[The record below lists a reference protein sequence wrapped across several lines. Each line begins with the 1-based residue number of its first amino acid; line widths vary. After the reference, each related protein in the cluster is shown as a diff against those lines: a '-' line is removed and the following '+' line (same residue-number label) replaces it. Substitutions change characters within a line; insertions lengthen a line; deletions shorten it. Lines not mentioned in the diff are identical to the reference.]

1 MKDVDVNS
9 NKYMTRF
16 NRDFYSE
23 TDAFTYIGEGEWG
36 GKARG
41 LAAVKEIVVSHYSD
55 HKRVPIIV
63 NIPRLTVIT
72 TPFFDHFMEKNDLYD
87 IAFSNLSDE
96 RIAHHFL
103 EAELPVDLAGDLKAL
118 TAHVHAPLA
127 VRSSSLL
134 EDSLKS
140 PFAGV
145 YETKMIPNNQPGI
158 DTRFRKLS
166 EAIKLVYASTF
177 FNNARCYM
185 QATPHNL
192 EDEKMAVI
200 IQEVVGLRHHD
211 RFYPNISGVARS
223 YNFYPANHAK
233 PEEGV
238 VNLALGLGKTIVDG
252 GAVWTYSPQY
262 PEVTPPCHS
271 IHELLEQTQLNFW
284 AVNMEKPPA
293 HDPVKETEFLVK
305 LTVKEAEYDN
315 TLGYIAST
323 YDYGSDHINLG
334 IGFAGS
340 RFINPGS
347 LSQVNLLPVNEII
360 KSILK
365 ECKGIFKAHVEIE
378 FAVTIDMDPGSA
390 DKIPIRFGLLQV
402 RPMIVPDERVVMKEK
417 TLTKKTVLAAS
428 DNVMGNGC
436 MDNIRDILYV
446 VPETFSLKNTH
457 TIAAEISHINRQ
469 LVETKTPYLLVGFGR
484 WGTSN
489 PSLGIPVNWGQ
500 ISGARVIIES
510 QSSHAAINL
519 SQGSHF
525 FHNISNSETLY
536 FSLKKECKFPIDWE
550 WLNKQRLLFQGD
562 YIRHVR
568 LKSPLLVKV
577 DGRKRSGVIFK

>member
-1 MKDVDVNS
+1 MKGVDLNS
-9 NKYMTRF
+9 NKYISRF

-23 TDAFTYIGEGEWG
+23 TGGFTYIGDGELG

-41 LAAVKEIVVSHYSD
+41 LAAIKEKIDSFYRD
-55 HKRVPIIV
+55 HKVFPIHV
-63 NIPRLTVIT
+63 DIPRLTVIT
-72 TPFFDHFMEKNDLYD
+72 TLFFDHFVEQNNLYD

-96 RIAHHFL
+96 QIAHHFL
-103 EAELPVDLAGDLKAL
+103 RADLPVDLVKDLRAL
-118 TAHVHAPLA
+118 IADVHVPLA

-134 EDSLKS
+134 EDRLKF

-145 YETKMIPNNQPGI
+145 YETKMIPNNQPDF
-158 DTRFRKLS
+158 DTRFCKLAD
-166 EAIKLVYASTF
+166 AIKFVYASTF
-177 FNNARCYM
+177 FNNAKCYM
-185 QATPHNL
+185 KATPHSL
-192 EDEKMAVI
+192 QDEKMAVI
-200 IQEVVGLRHHD
+200 IQEVVGLRHND

-252 GAVWTYSPQY
+252 GAIWTYSPQY

-284 AVNMEKPPA
+284 AVNVGKPPA
-293 HDPVKETEFLVK
+293 DDPVKETEYLVK
-305 LTVKEAEYDN
+305 LTLKEAECDN

-323 YDYGSDHINLG
+323 YDYESDRTNLG
-334 IGFAGS
+334 IGFTGS
-340 RFINPGS
+340 RFVDFGS
-347 LSQVNLLPVNEII
+347 LLQVNLLPMNELI

-365 ECKGIFKAHVEIE
+365 VCEGIFNAHVEIE
-378 FAVTIDMDPGSA
+378 FAVTIDIDSDSV
-390 DKIPIRFGLLQV
+390 DKIPVRFGLLQV
-402 RPMIVPDERVVMKEK
+402 RPMVVSDELIVMKEK
-417 TLTKKTVLAAS
+417 ELTRKTVLAAS

-436 MDNIRDILYV
+436 MDDIRDILYV
-446 VPETFSLKNTH
+446 VPETFGLKKTNA
-457 TIAAEISHINRQ
+457 IAAEISHINHQ

-489 PSLGIPVNWGQ
+489 PSMGIPVNWGQ

-510 QSSHAAINL
+510 QLSHATINL

-525 FHNISNSETLY
+525 FHNISNSGTLY
-536 FSLKKECKFPIDWE
+536 FSLKKESKFPVDWE
-550 WLNKQRLLFQGD
+550 WLSEQHVLFQGN
-562 YIRHVR
+562 YVKHVR
-568 LKSPLLVKV
+568 LKSPLIVKV
-577 DGRKRSGVIFK
+577 DGRKHRGVIFK

>member
-1 MKDVDVNS
+1 MKTVDLNS
-9 NKYMTRF
+9 NKYITRF
-16 NRDFYSE
+16 NRDVGSE
-23 TDAFTYIGEGEWG
+23 TDEFTYIGDGELG

-41 LAAVKEIVVSHYSD
+41 LAAIKEKIVSFYRD
-55 HKRVPIIV
+55 HKIIPIMV

-72 TPFFDHFMEKNDLYD
+72 TPFFDQFMEQNNLYD

-103 EAELPVDLAGDLKAL
+103 KAELPDNLVGDLRAL
-118 TAHVHAPLA
+118 LTNIHVPLA

-134 EDSLKS
+134 EDRLKF
-140 PFAGV
+140 PFAGI
-145 YETKMIPNNQPGI
+145 YETKMIPNNQPDI
-158 DTRFRKLS
+158 DTRFRKLA
-166 EAIKLVYASTF
+166 EAIKFVYASTF
-177 FNNARCYM
+177 FNNAKCYM
-185 QATPHNL
+185 KATPHSL

-200 IQEVVGLRHHD
+200 IQEVVGLRHND

-223 YNFYPANHAK
+223 YNFYPANHAR

-252 GAVWTYSPQY
+252 GALWTYSPQY
-262 PEVTPPCHS
+262 HEVTPPCNS

-293 HDPVKETEFLVK
+293 HDPVKETEYLVK
-305 LTVKEAEYDN
+305 LTLKEAEYDN
-315 TLGYIAST
+315 TLGYITST
-323 YDYGSDHINLG
+323 YDYESDRINLG
-334 IGFAGS
+334 IGFTGS
-340 RFINPGS
+340 RFINLGP
-347 LSQVNLLPVNEII
+347 LLQVNLLPVNELI
-360 KSILK
+360 KSILNVC
-365 ECKGIFKAHVEIE
+365 EGIFNAHVEIE
-378 FAVTIDMDPGSA
+378 FAVTIDIDSNSA

-402 RPMIVPDERVVMKEK
+402 RPMVVSDELVVMKEK
-417 TLTKKTVLAAS
+417 ELTRETVLAAS

-446 VPETFSLKNTH
+446 VPETFSLKNTN

-469 LVETKTPYLLVGFGR
+469 LVETKTPYVLVGFGR

-510 QSSHAAINL
+510 QLSHATINL

-525 FHNISNSETLY
+525 FHNISNSGTLY
-536 FSLKKECKFPIDWE
+536 FSLKKESKFPIDWE
-550 WLNKQRLLFQGD
+550 WLNKQHVLFQGNYVK
-562 YIRHVR
+562 YIR
-568 LKSPLLVKV
+568 LKSPLTIKV
-577 DGRKRSGVIFK
+577 DGRKHRGVIFK